1 MFDMDIQ
8 TMFSLAVIF
17 VISISMHEYAHALTS
32 YKLWDNLPE
41 MQWRLTPNPLVHI
54 DPIGFLA
61 IFLIHF
67 GWGRPVQINPAN
79 YKNPLRDELLVS
91 LAWPFSN
98 ILMALVASFTLA
110 LFVRFGMINDIL
122 ANFFQMFIF
131 INIAL
136 AVFNMIPIPPL
147 DGYRIIKFLKPE
159 YGYFMEKNMMYF
171 SIWLLILIF
180 MPGNILGY
188 FIQATVLPIFEFF
201 IRIAGLVVG
210 VNFY

>member
-1 MFDMDIQ
+1 MFWMDVQ
-8 TMFSLAVIF
+8 TIFILAVIF
-17 VISISMHEYAHALTS
+17 VISISMHEYAHALMS
-32 YKLWDNLPE
+32 HKLWDNLPE
-41 MQWRLTPNPLVHI
+41 MQWRLTPNPMVHI

-61 IFLIHF
+61 IFIIHF
-67 GWGRPVQINPAN
+67 GWGRPVQVNPAN

-91 LAWPFSN
+91 LAGPASN
-98 ILMALVASFTLA
+98 IIMALIGSFTMA
-110 LFVRFGMINDIL
+110 IFVKFGMVTEIL
-122 ANFFQMFIF
+122 STFFQMFIF

-159 YGYFMEKNMMYF
+159 YGYFMEKHMMYF

-188 FIQATVLPIFEFF
+188 FIQTIVFPIFETFV
-201 IRIAGLVVG
+201 RIAGMVVG
-210 VNFY
+210 VNFF